1 MIKDLKSGIKSYH
14 ATLDDHFLLMEYDA
28 KKNMLAARPKNEKK
42 AIKGLF
48 VLEVEDNFGNK
59 TKISKPL

>member
-1 MIKDLKSGIKSYH
+1 MILRRIDFQH
-14 ATLDDHFLLMEYDA
+14 V
-28 KKNMLAARPKNEKK
+28 RKNEEKP
-42 AIKGLF
+42 IKGLF

>member
-1 MIKDLKSGIKSYH
+1 
-14 ATLDDHFLLMEYDA
+14 LLMEYNA
-28 KKNMLAARPKNEKK
+28 KKNILSARPKNEKK

-59 TKISKPL
+59 TKINKPL

>member
-1 MIKDLKSGIKSYH
+1 
-14 ATLDDHFLLMEYDA
+14 MEYDA
-28 KKNMLAARPKNEKK
+28 KKNVLSARPKNEKK

-59 TKISKPL
+59 TKISKPLWLH